1 MEFLDALAQTFS
13 VTRFDAGLALMIL
26 LLAVIAYY
34 FLSLHQVFE
43 AAFGAMVGLGIYV
56 LLSVLLLGN
65 VPLGSAGGLFPFGF
79 AVFVVSIAIYLVYIL
94 AVLFPMH
101 GGLVIAEPT
110 HPTLYTVLY
119 FVTVVYFSVAM
130 FATMIYMVDQAY
142 IFHPGT
148 IFVWFRD
155 SIFYTEWVQKSVFY
169 SWVITR
175 QDTIIPLGILLMLY
189 KILLSNIVSAAILSI
204 WYNLTNVG
212 FYRKKE
218 DSHYRVEFHEVGG
231 SGGGHDDHGHDAHA
245 PAPAH
250 GGHDAHGHH

>member
-65 VPLGSAGGLFPFGF
+65 VPMGSAGGLFPFGF

-101 GGLVIAEPT
+101 GGLVIAANTSDDIYTPVFFYGDILLRL
-110 HPTLYTVLY
+110 HVRDDDLYGRSDLHIPSGYDICLGARLFVLY
-119 FVTVVYFSVAM
+119 RVS
-130 FATMIYMVDQAY
+130 
-142 IFHPGT
+142 
-148 IFVWFRD
+148 
-155 SIFYTEWVQKSVFY
+155 TEV
-169 SWVITR
+169 
-175 QDTIIPLGILLMLY
+175 GIL
-189 KILLSNIVSAAILSI
+189 
-204 WYNLTNVG
+204 
-212 FYRKKE
+212 
-218 DSHYRVEFHEVGG
+218 
-231 SGGGHDDHGHDAHA
+231 
-245 PAPAH
+245 
-250 GGHDAHGHH
+250 